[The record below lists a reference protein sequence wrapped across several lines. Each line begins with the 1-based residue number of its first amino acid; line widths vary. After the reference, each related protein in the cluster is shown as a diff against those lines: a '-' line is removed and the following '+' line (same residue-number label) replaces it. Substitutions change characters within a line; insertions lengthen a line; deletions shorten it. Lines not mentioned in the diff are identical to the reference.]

1 MEAFKDV
8 SEDHLWTLLGIPDQ
22 RLPFFNALQDPY
34 GNHDP
39 WTEEGEDWFKSSGR
53 GERLALRWHQLV
65 GVTRMVQNAFSGKPI
80 LLMDEVGLGKTI
92 QVTALIAILAF
103 YREYYTANGCFP
115 GKIGKSISLPFEAQ
129 S

>member
-1 MEAFKDV
+1 M
-8 SEDHLWTLLGIPDQ
+8 SEDHLWTLLGIPDR
-22 RLPFFNALQDPY
+22 RLPFFNTLQDPY

-39 WTEEGEDWFKSSGR
+39 WTEEGEGWFKSSGR
-53 GERLALRWHQLV
+53 GEHLALRWHQLV
-65 GVTRMVQNAFSGKPI
+65 GVTKMVQNVFSGKPI

-115 GKIGKSISLPFEAQ
+115 GKIGKSVPLPFEAQ